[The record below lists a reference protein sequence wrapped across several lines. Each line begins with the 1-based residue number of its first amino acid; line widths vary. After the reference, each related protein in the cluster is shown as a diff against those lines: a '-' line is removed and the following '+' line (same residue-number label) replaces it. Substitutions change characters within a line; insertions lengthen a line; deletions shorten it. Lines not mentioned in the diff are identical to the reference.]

1 MNRIPP
7 YLKPGDTI
15 GIAAPARK
23 ISRAELAPTLALL
36 ERRGYKVVLPDNLF
50 AECHQF
56 AGTDGQRAADMQSL
70 LDNPEVKAI
79 FFARGGYGSVRII
92 DRLDFT
98 AFLQAPKW
106 LCGYS
111 DMTVFHSH
119 LQANYQ
125 IPTLHATMPVN
136 ITDET
141 ADSDNVRTL
150 FEALEGRQ
158 LTYEVTAHPFNR
170 SGSATAPVVGGN
182 LSMLYSLLGSPS
194 DIDTDGKILFIED
207 LDEYLY
213 HIDRMM
219 MNLKRN
225 GKLERLAGLVIGG
238 MSDMNDN
245 TIPYGKTAEEIV
257 AEHCAGYDYPVCF
270 GFPAGHI
277 ARNLT
282 LKLGMTAQLKVADNQ
297 MILSFLLQ
305 ESV

>member
-1 MNRIPP
+1 MNILPP
-7 YLKPGDTI
+7 YLKPGDAI

-23 ISRAELAPTLALL
+23 ISREELAPTLALL
-36 ERRGYKVVLPDNLF
+36 ERRGYRVVLPDNLF

-56 AGTDGQRAADMQSL
+56 AGTDEQRAADMQCL
-70 LDNPEVKAI
+70 LDNPEVRAI
-79 FFARGGYGSVRII
+79 LFARGGYGSVRII

-98 AFLQAPKW
+98 AFLQHPKW

-119 LQANYQ
+119 LQAQYG

-136 ITDET
+136 IT
-141 ADSDNVRTL
+141 ADTMNSDNVRTL
-150 FEALEGRQ
+150 FDALEGRP
-158 LTYEVTAHPFNR
+158 LHYEVPTHPFNR
-170 SGSATAPVVGGN
+170 NGNATATLVGGN

-225 GKLERLAGLVIGG
+225 GKLDRLAGLIVGG

-245 TIPYGKTAEEIV
+245 TIPYGKNAEEIV
-257 AEHCAGYDYPVCF
+257 AEHCAEYDYPVCF

-282 LKLGMTAQLKVADNQ
+282 LKLGLDAQLTVNNDQ
-297 MILSFLLQ
+297 V
-305 ESV
+305 SVLF

>member
-23 ISRAELAPTLALL
+23 ISREELAPTLALL
-36 ERRGYKVVLPDNLF
+36 ERRGYKVLLPENLF

-56 AGTDGQRAADMQSL
+56 AGTDEQRAADMQYL
-70 LDNPEVKAI
+70 LDNPDVKAI
-79 FFARGGYGSVRII
+79 LFARGGYGSVRII
-92 DRLDFT
+92 DRLDFAT
-98 AFLQAPKW
+98 FLQSPKW

-125 IPTLHATMPVN
+125 IPTLHATMPLN
-136 ITDET
+136 ITNET
-141 ADSDNVRTL
+141 VDSDNVRTL
-150 FEALEGRQ
+150 FDALEGRP
-158 LTYEVTAHPFNR
+158 LNYEVPAHPFNHH
-170 SGSATAPVVGGN
+170 GDATAPLVGGN

-194 DIDTDGKILFIED
+194 DINTDGKILFIED

-225 GKLERLAGLVIGG
+225 GKLNHLAGLVIGG
-238 MSDMNDN
+238 LSDMNDN

-257 AEHCAGYDYPVCF
+257 AEHCAEYDYPVCF

-282 LKLGMTAQLKVADNQ
+282 LKLGMTAQLKVTESQ
-297 MILSFLLQ
+297 IVLSFL
-305 ESV
+305 